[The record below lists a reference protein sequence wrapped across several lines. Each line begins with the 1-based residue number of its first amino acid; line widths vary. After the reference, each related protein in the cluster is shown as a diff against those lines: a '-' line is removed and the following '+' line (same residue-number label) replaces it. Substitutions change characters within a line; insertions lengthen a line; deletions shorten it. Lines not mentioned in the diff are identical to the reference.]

1 MSVPSSRELISQS
14 MIPAV
19 TLKTL
24 GVALLFCA
32 GITATGCNAK
42 PAGTPAP
49 GGAPAP
55 AGTAGAAPSGARGG
69 APGGGGGR
77 GGGGGAPV
85 AIKTTAVQK
94 MSVQRQVDLAGTLM
108 SPDQAKVSA
117 EASGRIEKVLV
128 EIGSEVKVGT
138 PLVRLEPTE
147 LKLALARAESALRQT
162 RAQLGMSGPIG
173 TGDKLPADDDI
184 GSVKNALASLNDARA
199 TVERS
204 RTLFERNLIS
214 PVDLQTAE
222 TRFKVAE
229 AAYQSA
235 ADTARGTKALLQDRR
250 AAYDLAL
257 KKVNDAT
264 VKSPIA
270 GVVSDRPVMV
280 GEYIAERANVATVV
294 QVNPLKLRT
303 GVQERHAGIIEPG
316 QSVEFRV
323 ESFGD
328 TVFKGQVAY
337 VSPSLDQTMR
347 TFTIEALVDNT
358 DRRLKPGFF
367 AKGAIM
373 TKLDEGVMA
382 VPDSAVS
389 TLAGVSSVYVVKDG
403 KITQTQ
409 ISLGVRQG
417 NLWEVLD
424 GLTGDETLAASRLNE
439 LATGSRVVND
449 TGTDTG
455 SGGRRGGG
463 RGGRG
468 GSGRGGSGT
477 GGDAGAARKGGGL

>member
-1 MSVPSSRELISQS
+1 MTPQKRDRRHT
-14 MIPAV
+14 AR
-19 TLKTL
+19 
-24 GVALLFCA
+24 LLASGLTILVCA
-32 GITATGCNAK
+32 AFAAAGCNNK

-49 GGAPAP
+49 GGAP
-55 AGTAGAAPSGARGG
+55 GG
-69 APGGGGGR
+69 APSAAAGGGTGARGGGR
-77 GGGGGAPV
+77 GGGGGATV
-85 AIKTTAVQK
+85 AIKTTTVQK

-117 EASGRIEKVLV
+117 EAPGRIERVLV
-128 EIGSEVKVGT
+128 EIGSEVKAGT
-138 PLVRLEPTE
+138 PLVRLDPTE

-162 RAQLGMSGPIG
+162 RAQLGMSGP
-173 TGDKLPADDDI
+173 TGDTDNLPADDEI
-184 GSVKNALASLNDARA
+184 GSVRNALASMTDARA
-199 TVERS
+199 TAERS

-222 TRFKVAE
+222 TRLKVAE

-250 AAYDLAL
+250 ASYDLAL

-264 VKSPIA
+264 VRSPIS

-280 GEYIAERANVATVV
+280 GEFISERATVATIV

-303 GVQERHAGIIEPG
+303 GVQERHAGIIQPG
-316 QSVEFRV
+316 QPVEFRV

-328 TVFKGQVAY
+328 VVFKGKVAY

-367 AKGAIM
+367 AKGAIL
-373 TKLDEGVMA
+373 TKIDDGVMA

-389 TLAGVSSVYVVKDG
+389 TLAGVSSVYVVTDG

-439 LATGSRVVND
+439 LATGTRVGND
-449 TGTDTG
+449 TSTDTG
-455 SGGRRGGG
+455 GAGGGRRGGG

-468 GSGRGGSGT
+468 GQGRGGA
-477 GGDAGAARKGGGL
+477 GGERKGGGL

>member
-1 MSVPSSRELISQS
+1 MHPVRARVGQGQR
-14 MIPAV
+14 IP
-19 TLKTL
+19 
-24 GVALLFCA
+24 
-32 GITATGCNAK
+32 
-42 PAGTPAP
+42 
-49 GGAPAP
+49 
-55 AGTAGAAPSGARGG
+55 
-69 APGGGGGR
+69 
-77 GGGGGAPV
+77 
-85 AIKTTAVQK
+85 
-94 MSVQRQVDLAGTLM
+94 VQRQVDLAGTLI

-173 TGDKLPADDDI
+173 KNDQMPDDDDI
-184 GSVKNALASLNDARA
+184 GSVRNALASMTDARA
-199 TVERS
+199 TAERS
-204 RTLFERNLIS
+204 RTLFARNLIS

-222 TRFKVAE
+222 TRLKVAE

-280 GEYIAERANVATVV
+280 GEFIAERANVATVV

-316 QSVEFRV
+316 QVVEFRV
-323 ESFGD
+323 ESFGE
-328 TVFKGQVAY
+328 TVFKGKVAY

-347 TFTIEALVDNT
+347 TFTIEALVDNE

-373 TKLDEGVMA
+373 TKLDDGVMA

-403 KITQTQ
+403 RITQTP

-417 NLWEVLD
+417 NLWEVLS
-424 GLTGDETLAASRLNE
+424 GLTGDETLASSRLNE
-439 LATGSRVVND
+439 LATGSRIVND
-449 TGTDTG
+449 TSTDTG
-455 SGGRRGGG
+455 GSGRRGGG

-468 GSGRGGSGT
+468 GGRGGSGRGTGGGTGT
-477 GGDAGAARKGGGL
+477 GGDAAGGARKGGGL

>member
-1 MSVPSSRELISQS
+1 

-303 GVQERHAGIIEPG
+303 GVQERHAGVVTPG
-316 QSVEFRV
+316 QPVQFRV

-328 TVFKGQVAY
+328 RMFTGKVAFI
-337 VSPSLDQTMR
+337 SPSLDQTMR
-347 TFTIEALVDNT
+347 TFTVEALVENKE
-358 DRRLKPGFF
+358 RLLKPGFF
-367 AKGAIM
+367 AKGVIL
-373 TKLDEGVMA
+373 TKMDTDVLA
-382 VPDSAVS
+382 VPDAAVS
-389 TLAGVSSVYVVKDG
+389 VLAGVPSVYVIKDG
-403 KITQTQ
+403 KIIQQSVT
-409 ISLGVRQG
+409 LGVRQG
-417 NLWEVLD
+417 DNWEITEGLKGDEVL
-424 GLTGDETLAASRLNE
+424 AMSRLNE
-439 LATGSRVVND
+439 LASGVAVRTLKPGETEGSPSTGSGR
-449 TGTDTG
+449 GG
-455 SGGRRGGG
+455 GAPGAGRGGQGGRRGGAG
-463 RGGRG
+463 RQ
-468 GSGRGGSGT
+468 
-477 GGDAGAARKGGGL
+477 GGGAQ